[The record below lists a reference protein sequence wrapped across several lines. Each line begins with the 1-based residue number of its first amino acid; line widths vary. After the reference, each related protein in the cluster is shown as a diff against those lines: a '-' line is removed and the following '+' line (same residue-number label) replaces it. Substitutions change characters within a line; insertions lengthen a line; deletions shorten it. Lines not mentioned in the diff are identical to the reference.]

1 MKGDLPVRASA
12 SDIAGFRLLGMGGEP
27 VGVDSQP
34 APRESECT
42 SLPPSGAEARR
53 PMMLTV
59 RTTGNIVVQAA
70 KSSCDILRSENLL
83 LRLAHPRP

>member
-42 SLPPSGAEARR
+42 SLPPSGA
-53 PMMLTV
+53 LGGLS
-59 RTTGNIVVQAA
+59 TGNIVVQAA